1 MQTPMDTIKNIPL
14 RTFVLL
20 YKSSPKCVVLAS
32 AIVLLIGILPSINI
46 LVTIRLI
53 DVVANILQNHT
64 HFEYRLLLSTLL
76 LWGALLF
83 FAHVFLGILSSLQTI
98 IAEQFSTNIITR
110 LAIKLTK
117 VKNLNFFENKDHTI
131 KLNAIHNGLYIRPL
145 NYVSNLFFNLQ
156 RIIGLISLFGI
167 LFSISIYL
175 PFIMIFA
182 TVPCM
187 FITNHVAKKHS
198 ASIDKLQDQK
208 ESMQNYLYSG
218 LDIQK
223 NKDNLLFSF
232 VFNFYHKFIENKEL
246 YINHFV
252 KIAQK
257 NLMLTIYTD
266 ILTTILSVALFF
278 LMVFIILSK
287 SIGVGAIA
295 GYIQAFSYTEQQLQ
309 DLSFY
314 GKWFFTINKYF
325 ENYFYILDYKTPK
338 LESQIR
344 LEEKIHSITFENI
357 SFSYSN
363 SKPIFEN
370 FNLSLSTNK
379 IYALVGRNASGKS
392 TLINLLL
399 GFYTPNSGQIIIN
412 NKYPLQ
418 DLELNSYHQQ
428 MSAIFQDF
436 SLYAGYSID
445 DNLFMQNNITK
456 EQLKQKREILKS
468 FDENFQNC
476 LNDCNNT
483 LFGAQY
489 NGVDFS
495 LGQKQRIATMR
506 AFLKPSN
513 CIVLDE
519 PSSAIDPIMEK
530 EFLDFIFKK
539 SQSKMALIITHRMNS
554 VKQADEIIVLDQG
567 KLIEQGNFETL
578 MKKQG
583 LFYELFLKQQY

>member
-1 MQTPMDTIKNIPL
+1 MDTIKNIPL
-14 RTFVLL
+14 RTFILL
-20 YKSSPKCVVLAS
+20 YKSSPKHVVLAS
-32 AIVLLIGILPSINI
+32 IIVLFVGILPSLNI
-46 LVTIRLI
+46 LVMIKLI
-53 DVVANILQNHT
+53 DIVVNILQNHT
-64 HFEYRLLLSTLL
+64 HFEYSLLLPTLL
-76 LWGALLF
+76 LWGSLLF
-83 FAHVFLGILSSLQTI
+83 LAHVFSGILSSLQTI
-98 IAEQFSTNIITR
+98 IAEQFSINIITQ
-110 LAIKLTK
+110 LANKLTQ
-117 VKNLNFFENKDHTI
+117 VKNLSFFENKDHTI
-131 KLNAIHNGLYIRPL
+131 KLNTIHNGLHIRPL

-156 RIIGLISLFGI
+156 RIIGLVSLLGI

-187 FITNHVAKKHS
+187 FITNHIAKKHS

-218 LDIQK
+218 LDNQK
-223 NKDNLLFSF
+223 NKDNLLF
-232 VFNFYHKFIENKEL
+232 NFMLNFHHKFIETKEL
-246 YINHFV
+246 YLNHFV

-257 NLMLTIYTD
+257 NLTLTIYAD
-266 ILTTILSVALFF
+266 ILITTLSIALFF

-287 SIGVGAIA
+287 LIGVGAIA

-325 ENYFYILDYKTPK
+325 ENYFCILDYKMPK
-338 LESQIR
+338 PETQIK

-357 SFSYSN
+357 SFSYPN

-379 IYALVGRNASGKS
+379 IYALVSRNASGKN

-428 MSAIFQDF
+428 MSTIFQDF

-456 EQLKQKREILKS
+456 EQLKQKREMLKS

-476 LNDCNNT
+476 LNDYSNA

-495 LGQKQRIATMR
+495 LGQKQRIATIR
-506 AFLKPSN
+506 AFLKPN
-513 CIVLDE
+513 HCVVLDE
-519 PSSAIDPIMEK
+519 PSSAIDPIIEK
-530 EFLDFIFKK
+530 EFLDFIFRK
-539 SQSKMALIITHRMNS
+539 SQSKMALIITHRMGS
-554 VKQADEIIVLDQG
+554 IKKADEIIVLDQG

-578 MKKQG
+578 IKKQG

>member
-14 RTFVLL
+14 RAFVLL

-32 AIVLLIGILPSINI
+32 ITVLFVGILPSLNI
-46 LVTIRLI
+46 LVMIRLI
-53 DVVANILQNHT
+53 DIVVNLLQNHT
-64 HFEYRLLLSTLL
+64 HFEYSLLLPTLL

-83 FAHVFLGILSSLQTI
+83 LTHVFLGISSSLQII
-98 IAEQFSTNIITR
+98 IAEQFSINIITQ
-110 LAIKLTK
+110 LANKLTQ

-156 RIIGLISLFGI
+156 RIIGLVSLFGI

-182 TVPCM
+182 TVPCI
-187 FITNHVAKKHS
+187 FISNHIAKKHS
-198 ASIDKLQDQK
+198 ASIDKLQDKK

-257 NLMLTIYTD
+257 NLMLTIYAD
-266 ILTTILSVALFF
+266 ILITILSVALFF

-295 GYIQAFSYTEQQLQ
+295 GYIQAFSSTEQQLQ

-314 GKWFFTINKYF
+314 GKWFFAINKYF

-357 SFSYSN
+357 SFSYPN
-363 SKPIFEN
+363 SKLIFEN
-370 FNLSLSTNK
+370 FNLSLHSNK
-379 IYALVGRNASGKS
+379 IYALVGKNASGKS

-399 GFYTPNSGQIIIN
+399 GFYT
-412 NKYPLQ
+412 
-418 DLELNSYHQQ
+418 
-428 MSAIFQDF
+428 QDF

-456 EQLKQKREILKS
+456 EQLKQKREMLKS

-495 LGQKQRIATMR
+495 LGQKQRIATIR
-506 AFLKPSN
+506 AFLKPN
-513 CIVLDE
+513 HCVVLDE
-519 PSSAIDPIMEK
+519 PSSAIDPIIEK

-539 SQSKMALIITHRMNS
+539 SQSNMALIITHRMNS

>member
-1 MQTPMDTIKNIPL
+1 MDTIKNIPL

-187 FITNHVAKKHS
+187 FITNHIAKKHS

-257 NLMLTIYTD
+257 NLMLTIYAD

-287 SIGVGAIA
+287 LIGVGAIA
-295 GYIQAFSYTEQQLQ
+295 GYIQAFSSTEQQLQ

-314 GKWFFTINKYF
+314 GKWFFAINKYF
-325 ENYFYILDYKTPK
+325 ENYFCILDYKMPK
-338 LESQIR
+338 PETQIK
-344 LEEKIHSITFENI
+344 LEEKIRSITFENI
-357 SFSYSN
+357 SFSYPN
-363 SKPIFEN
+363 SKLIFEN
-370 FNLSLSTNK
+370 FNLSLHSDK
-379 IYALVGRNASGKS
+379 IYALVGKNASGKT
-392 TLINLLL
+392 TLIKLLL
-399 GFYTPNSGQIIIN
+399 GFYIPNSGQIIIN
-412 NKYPLQ
+412 NKYSLQ

-428 MSAIFQDF
+428 MSVIFQDF

-445 DNLFMQNNITK
+445 DNLFMQNNPTR
-456 EQLKQKREILKS
+456 EQLKQKREMLKS

-495 LGQKQRIATMR
+495 LGQKQRIATIR

>member
-1 MQTPMDTIKNIPL
+1 M
-14 RTFVLL
+14 
-20 YKSSPKCVVLAS
+20 AS
-32 AIVLLIGILPSINI
+32 VIVLLIGILPSINI
-46 LVTIRLI
+46 LVRLI

-83 FAHVFLGILSSLQTI
+83 FTHVFLGILSSLQTI

-145 NYVSNLFFNLQ
+145 NLVIYFNLQ

-187 FITNHVAKKHS
+187 FITNHIAKKHS
-198 ASIDKLQDQK
+198 TSIDKLQDQK

-257 NLMLTIYTD
+257 NLMLTIYAD

-314 GKWFFTINKYF
+314 GKWLFTINKYF

-495 LGQKQRIATMR
+495 LGQKQRIATIR

>member
-1 MQTPMDTIKNIPL
+1 MDTIKNIPL
-14 RTFVLL
+14 RTFILL

-32 AIVLLIGILPSINI
+32 VIVLLIGILPSINI

-83 FAHVFLGILSSLQTI
+83 FTHVFLGILSSLQTI
-98 IAEQFSTNIITR
+98 IAEQFSINIITQ
-110 LAIKLTK
+110 LANKLTK

-156 RIIGLISLFGI
+156 RIIGLVSLFGI

-182 TVPCM
+182 TVPCI
-187 FITNHVAKKHS
+187 FISNHIAKKHS
-198 ASIDKLQDQK
+198 ASIDKLQDKK

-338 LESQIR
+338 PESQIR

-483 LFGAQY
+483 LFGVQY

-495 LGQKQRIATMR
+495 LGQKQRIATIR

-578 MKKQG
+578 MKKHG

>member
-1 MQTPMDTIKNIPL
+1 M
-14 RTFVLL
+14 
-20 YKSSPKCVVLAS
+20 
-32 AIVLLIGILPSINI
+32 
-46 LVTIRLI
+46 
-53 DVVANILQNHT
+53 
-64 HFEYRLLLSTLL
+64 
-76 LWGALLF
+76 LF
-83 FAHVFLGILSSLQTI
+83 LTHVFSGILSSLQTI
-98 IAEQFSTNIITR
+98 IAEQFSISIITQ
-110 LAIKLTK
+110 LANKLTQ
-117 VKNLNFFENKDHTI
+117 VKNLSFFENKDHTI
-131 KLNAIHNGLYIRPL
+131 KLNTIHNGLYIRPL

-156 RIIGLISLFGI
+156 RIIGLVSLFGI

-182 TVPCM
+182 TVPCI
-187 FITNHVAKKHS
+187 FISNHIAKKHS

-218 LDIQK
+218 LDNQK
-223 NKDNLLFSF
+223 NKDNLLF
-232 VFNFYHKFIENKEL
+232 NFMLNFHYKFIENKEL
-246 YINHFV
+246 YLNNFV
-252 KIAQK
+252 KVAQK
-257 NLMLTIYTD
+257 NLISTIYTD
-266 ILTTILSVALFF
+266 ILTTILSIALFF

-295 GYIQAFSYTEQQLQ
+295 GYIQAFSSTEQQLQ

-325 ENYFYILDYKTPK
+325 ENYFCILDYKMPK
-338 LESQIR
+338 PETQIK

-357 SFSYSN
+357 SFSYPN

-412 NKYPLQ
+412 NKYSLQ
-418 DLELNSYHQQ
+418 DLELNSYHRQ
-428 MSAIFQDF
+428 MSAVFQDF

-445 DNLFMQNNITK
+445 DNLFMQNNPTR
-456 EQLKQKREILKS
+456 EQLKQKREMLKS

-476 LNDCNNT
+476 LNDYSNA
-483 LFGAQY
+483 LFGTQY
-489 NGVDFS
+489 NGIDFS
-495 LGQKQRIATMR
+495 LGQKQRIATIR
-506 AFLKPSN
+506 AFLKPN
-513 CIVLDE
+513 HCVVLDE
-519 PSSAIDPIMEK
+519 PSSTIDPIIEK

-539 SQSKMALIITHRMNS
+539 SQSKMALIITHRMGS

-578 MKKQG
+578 IKKQG
-583 LFYELFLKQQY
+583 LFSELYLKQQY

>member
-1 MQTPMDTIKNIPL
+1 MDTIKNIPL

-20 YKSSPKCVVLAS
+20 YKSSPKYVVLAS

-83 FAHVFLGILSSLQTI
+83 FTHVFLGILSSLQTI

-117 VKNLNFFENKDHTI
+117 VKNLSFFENKDHTI
-131 KLNAIHNGLYIRPL
+131 KLNTIHNGLHIRPL

-156 RIIGLISLFGI
+156 RIIGLVSLFGI

-182 TVPCM
+182 TVPCI
-187 FITNHVAKKHS
+187 FISNHIAKKHS
-198 ASIDKLQDQK
+198 ASIDKLQDKK
-208 ESMQNYLYSG
+208 ESIQNYLYSG

-257 NLMLTIYTD
+257 NLMLTIYAD

-295 GYIQAFSYTEQQLQ
+295 GYVQAFSYTEQQLQ

-338 LESQIR
+338 PESQIR

-495 LGQKQRIATMR
+495 LGQKQRIATIR

>member
-1 MQTPMDTIKNIPL
+1 MDTIKNIPL

-20 YKSSPKCVVLAS
+20 YKSSPKYVVLAS
-32 AIVLLIGILPSINI
+32 VIVLLIGILPSINI
-46 LVTIRLI
+46 LVRLI

-83 FAHVFLGILSSLQTI
+83 FTHVFLGILSSLQTI

-145 NYVSNLFFNLQ
+145 NYVSNLFLNLQ

-187 FITNHVAKKHS
+187 FITNHIAKKHS
-198 ASIDKLQDQK
+198 ASIDKLQNQK

-257 NLMLTIYTD
+257 NLMLTIYAD

-338 LESQIR
+338 PESQIR

-428 MSAIFQDF
+428 MSTIFQDF

-495 LGQKQRIATMR
+495 LGQKQRIATIR

-530 EFLDFIFKK
+530 EFLDFIFKR

>member
-1 MQTPMDTIKNIPL
+1 MDTTKNIPL

-20 YKSSPKCVVLAS
+20 YKSSPKYVVLAS

-187 FITNHVAKKHS
+187 FITNHIAKKHS
-198 ASIDKLQDQK
+198 TSIDKLQDQK

-338 LESQIR
+338 PESQIR

>member
-20 YKSSPKCVVLAS
+20 YKSSPKYVVLAS
-32 AIVLLIGILPSINI
+32 VIVLLIGILPSINI
-46 LVTIRLI
+46 LVRLI

-83 FAHVFLGILSSLQTI
+83 FTHVFLGILSSLQTI

-145 NYVSNLFFNLQ
+145 NLVIYFNLQ

-187 FITNHVAKKHS
+187 FITNHIAKKHS

-314 GKWFFTINKYF
+314 GKWLFTINKYF

-495 LGQKQRIATMR
+495 LGQKQRIATIR

>member
-1 MQTPMDTIKNIPL
+1 M
-14 RTFVLL
+14 
-20 YKSSPKCVVLAS
+20 
-32 AIVLLIGILPSINI
+32 LLIGILPSINI
-46 LVTIRLI
+46 LVRLI

-83 FAHVFLGILSSLQTI
+83 FTHVFLGILSSLQTI

-145 NYVSNLFFNLQ
+145 NLVIYFNLQ

-187 FITNHVAKKHS
+187 FITNHIAKKHS
-198 ASIDKLQDQK
+198 TSIDKLQDQK

-257 NLMLTIYTD
+257 NLMLTIYAD

-314 GKWFFTINKYF
+314 GKWLFTINKYF

-495 LGQKQRIATMR
+495 LGQKQRIATIR